1 MEYSVAAGV
10 KEMIWGVATALLVVW
25 VWRTLEWLWWKPRR
39 LERELKRQGLRG
51 GKYRLFHGDL
61 KDNARLMKDAL
72 SRPLPPYSH
81 DVAQRVIPLVH
92 QAIKIHGKMSITWLG
107 PYPRVSLMD
116 PELIREVL
124 SNKFGHFV
132 KPNFSPLVKL
142 LAQGLASHEGE
153 KWAKHRRII
162 NPAFH
167 FEKLKCMLPAFSTC
181 CDELVKRWQNKM
193 NVEGSIELNMWP
205 ELQNLTGDVISRTA
219 FGSCYEE
226 GRRIFQLQT
235 EQAELIIPTAQ
246 TVYVPGFRFLP
257 TPKNNRRKAIDREI
271 KTILRSMIEK
281 REKAIRMGGETS
293 CKDDL
298 LGLLLESN
306 MKETEQQGRSKNKGL
321 TTEDVI
327 EECKLF
333 YLAGQETTSS
343 LLTWTMVL
351 LSMYPNWQAK
361 AREEVL
367 QVFGK
372 NKPDMD
378 GVGRLKIVTMIL
390 YEVLRLYPPAIFLT
404 RRTYKTMELG
414 GITYPPG
421 VLLLLPII
429 LVHHDLDFWGED
441 AKDFKPDRFAEG
453 ISKASKVPGAFF
465 PFGGGPRICIGQS
478 FALIEAKL
486 GLSMIL
492 QNFSFELS
500 PSYIHAPYT
509 LVTLQPQHGAP
520 IKLHKL

>member
-1 MEYSVAAGV
+1 M
-10 KEMIWGVATALLVVW
+10 KMIWGAVVAVAVVVVVGW
-25 VWRTLEWLWWKPRR
+25 WWRTLEWLWWRPRR
-39 LERELKRQGLRG
+39 LEKMLKGQGLRG
-51 GKYRLFHGDL
+51 GQYRLFYGDL
-61 KDNARLMKDAL
+61 KDNARLIKEARSQPLAL
-72 SRPLPPYSH
+72 NSH
-81 DVAQRVIPLVH
+81 DVAPRVAPLFH
-92 QAIKIHGKMSITWLG
+92 HAMKLHGKISITWLG

-116 PELIREVL
+116 PELIKEVL

-132 KPNFSPLVKL
+132 KPNLTPLGKL

-167 FEKLKCMLPAFSTC
+167 LEKLKRMLPAFSTC
-181 CDELVKRWQNKM
+181 CDELIKRWENKI
-193 NVEGSIELNMWP
+193 NAEGSIELNVWP
-205 ELQNLTGDVISRTA
+205 ELQNLAGDVISRTA
-219 FGSCYEE
+219 FGSSYEE

-235 EQAELIIPTAQ
+235 EQAELVMPALQ
-246 TVYVPGFRFLP
+246 SVYIPGFRFLP

-271 KTILRSMIEK
+271 RIILRGMIEK
-281 REKAIRMGGETS
+281 REKAIRMGES
-293 CKDDL
+293 SKDDL
-298 LGLLLESN
+298 LGLLMESN
-306 MKETEQQGRSKNKGL
+306 MKENEKHESKFKNKGL
-321 TTEDVI
+321 SVEDVI

-333 YLAGQETTSS
+333 YIAGQETTSS

-351 LSMYPNWQAK
+351 LSMYPEWQTK

-372 NKPDMD
+372 NKPDME
-378 GVGRLKIVTMIL
+378 GVSRLKTVTMIL
-390 YEVLRLYPPAIFLT
+390 YEVLRLYPPAIFMT
-404 RRTYKTMELG
+404 RITYKTMELG

-429 LVHHDLDFWGED
+429 FVHHDLDFWGED
-441 AKDFKPDRFAEG
+441 AKEFKPERFAEG
-453 ISKASKVPGAFF
+453 ISKASKVAGAFC
-465 PFGGGPRICIGQS
+465 PFGGGPRVCIGQG

-492 QNFSFELS
+492 QHFSFELS
-500 PSYIHAPYT
+500 PSYVHAPYT
-509 LVTLQPQHGAP
+509 VITLQPQHGAL